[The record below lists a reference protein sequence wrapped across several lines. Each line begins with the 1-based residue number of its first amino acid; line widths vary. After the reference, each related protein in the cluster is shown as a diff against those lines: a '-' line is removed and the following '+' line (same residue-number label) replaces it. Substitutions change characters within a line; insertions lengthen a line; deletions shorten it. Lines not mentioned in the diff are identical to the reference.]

1 MHTTLRLFTLLLFLT
16 AAGLPATFAQPAQ
29 TNPAAGPPAPAVAP
43 SAQPGKNNKDKIDDD
58 NDSDAS
64 EASAVEI
71 DAHNDGENL
80 APTKLKFSDPSK
92 PGKLR
97 VRVMWGDVTI
107 TGAETSDVTVVSN
120 IKNKNQ
126 PAPKN
131 SEGLRRLDSET
142 TYTAAEKD
150 NVITIELGGDN
161 PAAPSGATL
170 AITTPRNTS
179 VVVENTFGGQV
190 NVRNIEGDADIR
202 SLNGEVVLDHIAGS
216 ALVETM
222 NGEIHAT
229 FVKVTEGKPLSFTS
243 MNGEID
249 VRIPA
254 NTKANVRLRTQNGAV
269 LTDFDE
275 KALITKTE
283 AAHGRIAKHIHA
295 AHRSADKMDDSDWHD
310 DIRDAVREATE
321 VGLEAAH
328 EAAAAAREAAE
339 AAREGVAE
347 ARGSTGPTAPMP
359 PIPPMAPVMPSITG
373 GKVVSGTLNGGG
385 PEIQIATMN
394 GTITLRKMQ

>member
-1 MHTTLRLFTLLLFLT
+1 MHTTLRLFTILLCLP
-16 AAGLPATFAQPAQ
+16 AAGLPARAAQ
-29 TNPAAGPPAPAVAP
+29 TAPPATPAPA
-43 SAQPGKNNKDKIDDD
+43 SAASPDDHDEGKTL
-58 NDSDAS
+58 S
-64 EASAVEI
+64 
-71 DAHNDGENL
+71 
-80 APTKLKFSDPSK
+80 PTHLKFSDPAK

-97 VRVMWGDVTI
+97 LRVMWGDITV
-107 TGAETSDVTVVSN
+107 TGAETSEVTIVSN
-120 IKNKNQ
+120 IKNKQQ

-131 SEGLRRLDSET
+131 SDGLRRLDSET
-142 TYTAAEKD
+142 TYTATEKD
-150 NVITIELGGDN
+150 NVIMIELGGDS
-161 PAAPSGATL
+161 PDSSSGATL

-190 NVRNIEGDADIR
+190 DVKNIEGDADIR
-202 SLNGEVVLDHIAGS
+202 SLNGEVTLDQIAGS
-216 ALVETM
+216 ALVETI

-283 AAHGRIAKHIHA
+283 AAHGRIVKHLHIS
-295 AHRSADKMDDSDWHD
+295 HRSADKSDDSDWHD

-321 VGLEAAH
+321 AVGD
-328 EAAAAAREAAE
+328 AAREAVAKARE
-339 AAREGVAE
+339 AAQAAREGVAE
-347 ARGSTGPTAPMP
+347 ARGSTAPMP
-359 PIPPMAPVMPSITG
+359 PMPPLPPIPPVLPSISG

-394 GTITLRKMQ
+394 GTITLRKTQP